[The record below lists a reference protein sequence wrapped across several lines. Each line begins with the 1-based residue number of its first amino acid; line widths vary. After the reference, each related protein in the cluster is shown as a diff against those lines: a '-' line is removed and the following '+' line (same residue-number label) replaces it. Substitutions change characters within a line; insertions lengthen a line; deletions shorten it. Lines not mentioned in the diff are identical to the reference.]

1 MKQPMTK
8 HRQVQHHGNR
18 APRGSAQLTE
28 RIAFWCTA
36 AQKRKF
42 NRNKGSMWARRL
54 IDEATS

>member
-1 MKQPMTK
+1 MNK
-8 HRQVQHHGNR
+8 RGQVQHHGKR